1 VFRLELFRAGEIERR
16 LAVPDLAG
24 AEYGSSCIRR
34 SLVLRNLLILLAL
47 SAVEIVRPALR
58 V

>member
-1 VFRLELFRAGEIERR
+1 MPGISTRSFERPER
-16 LAVPDLAG
+16 GL
-24 AEYGSSCIRR
+24 SCIRR
-34 SLVLRNLLILLAL
+34 SLVQRNLLILLAL

>member
-1 VFRLELFRAGEIERR
+1 VFRLELFRAREIERR
-16 LAVPDLAG
+16 LAAPDLAG
-24 AEYGSSCIRR
+24 AGHGLSCIRR
-34 SLVLRNLLILLAL
+34 SLVQRNLLILLAL